1 MTPFRWLL
9 PVLACAFAAA
19 PLPAAAEKSAAE
31 VNEGSL
37 VFLDHLPLKPVHH
50 HHNAIQISEGSL
62 EDGWT
67 VLTQCHENLDRVPA
81 TQIVFNPE
89 RIRNLQV
96 VKARNVGRAWVEGP
110 SVQLRDVD
118 ANAEVCLRADARA
131 LRNHGDGTYTLMN
144 GPFMRRFLDGYY
156 PMRVSMSVKLLTQ
169 RIRFVDIDPAPQTG
183 FRVWELAD
191 GVNYDAWFE
200 GRLFTVIRFAT
211 PDGFP
216 LR

>member
-1 MTPFRWLL
+1 MKPPRWIL
-9 PVLACAFAAA
+9 PLIVCCLGAA
-19 PLPAAAEKSAAE
+19 PLAAAAEKSAAE

-62 EDGWT
+62 DDGWT
-67 VLTQCHENLDRVPA
+67 LLTQCHENLDRVPA

-96 VKARNVGRAWVEGP
+96 VQTRNIGRAWVEGP
-110 SVQLRDVD
+110 SVQLKDVG

-169 RIRFVDIDPAPQTG
+169 RIRFVGIDPVPQTG

-216 LR
+216 VR

>member
-1 MTPFRWLL
+1 MFRPLWI
-9 PVLACAFAAA
+9 PAVLVCALVAAV
-19 PLPAAAEKSAAE
+19 PPAGAEKGAAE
-31 VNEGSL
+31 VNEGRL
-37 VFLDHLPLKPVHH
+37 VFLDQPPLKPVHH
-50 HHNAIQISEGSL
+50 HHNAIQISERSL

-89 RIRNLQV
+89 RIRNLEV
-96 VKARNVGRAWVEGP
+96 VKAGNVGRAWVEGP
-110 SVQLRDVD
+110 SVQLRDVG
-118 ANAEVCLRADARA
+118 AEAEVCLRAEALA
-131 LRNHGDGTYTLMN
+131 LRNHGDGTYTLSN

-156 PMRVSMSVKLLTQ
+156 PMRVSASVRLLTPH
-169 RIRFVDIDPAPQTG
+169 IRFVAIEPAPQRG

-191 GVNYDAWFE
+191 GINYDAWFE

-216 LR
+216 RR